1 MQNMLIHTTFF
12 PSPFYRY
19 FNVVPNRRKLCSY
32 SAKNMGRTAD
42 GTLSHSFFQYL
53 VCESMVKNKKL
64 LKSCEWRLSILCLS
78 SAIYNNEKQFTL
90 DIKFWV
96 DGVFLPVV

>member
-12 PSPFYRY
+12 PSPFYIY

-42 GTLSHSFFQYL
+42 GTLFHSLFQYL

-64 LKSCEWRLSILCLS
+64 LKSCEWRLSILHLS